1 MTTQHSPAALGSA
14 ATGRDR
20 DPQAWVAP
28 LLATVLV
35 LLLGPAALIL
45 GGLSA
50 MATDACGPDD
60 CPPALMRHLDLI
72 YGILEFGWPVVLAAI
87 ATAWL
92 LPWRRRWS
100 AARACSALA
109 SLMPPLL
116 VLVLV
121 FTLPAS

>member
-1 MTTQHSPAALGSA
+1 MTTQHFPAALNSA

-28 LLATVLV
+28 LLATVLA
-35 LLLGPAALIL
+35 LLLGPAALVL

-50 MATDACGPDD
+50 MATDNCGPDD
-60 CPPALMRHLDLI
+60 CSPALMRHLDLI
-72 YGILEFGWPVVLAAI
+72 YSILKFGWPVVLAAI

-100 AARACSALA
+100 TARVCSALA
-109 SLMPPLL
+109 SLVPPLL
-116 VLVLV
+116 VLALV
-121 FTLPAS
+121 FTLPA